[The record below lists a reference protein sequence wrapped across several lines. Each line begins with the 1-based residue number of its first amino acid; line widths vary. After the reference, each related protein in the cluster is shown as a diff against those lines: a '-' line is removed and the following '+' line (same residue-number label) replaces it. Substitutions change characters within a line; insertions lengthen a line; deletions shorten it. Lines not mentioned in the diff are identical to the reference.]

1 MPRQG
6 FSVSFAKSRLFLLV
20 RRCLLKKGVPL
31 MARKVLNRKALRD
44 EVEAAEE
51 AAMVDENEELE
62 EDSED
67 GDSDEDG
74 SKPKKKA
81 KAPKRKSKAK
91 EPVPTRMKLCWGVYN
106 ANKRVALY
114 EFNQRKHAEAKAAEL
129 NAKGKSEHYVRKD
142 KIPITEA

>member
-1 MPRQG
+1 
-6 FSVSFAKSRLFLLV
+6 
-20 RRCLLKKGVPL
+20 
-31 MARKVLNRKALRD
+31 MARKILNRKALRD

-51 AAMVDENEELE
+51 ASMVEENEELE

-67 GDSDEDG
+67 GDSDEEG

-91 EPVPTRMKLCWGVYN
+91 EPAPTRMKLCWGVYN

-129 NAKGKSEHYVRKD
+129 NAKGKAEHYVRKD